1 MEGKTKQEVMM
12 KNTLFEG
19 QLVRLVP
26 IEPERDSRNISTWSK
41 DSDYSRLLDI
51 SPAVMYNPKLVQN
64 WYEKGEQHEH
74 VFMIQTL
81 EDDRMIGFINLGG
94 INWAA
99 GTGWV
104 GIGIGDPGYRGKGYG
119 TDAMKVL
126 LYYAF
131 TELNLHRIDLDVFE
145 FNRRAIRSYEK
156 AGFKYEGTER
166 ERIFKEDQRWDILN
180 MGILKSD
187 WELLQ
192 EEHFVEMKS
201 ESRVSA

>member
-1 MEGKTKQEVMM
+1 MM

-94 INWAA
+94 IELGRRNRL
-99 GTGWV
+99 GW
-104 GIGIGDPGYRGKGYG
+104 
-119 TDAMKVL
+119 
-126 LYYAF
+126 
-131 TELNLHRIDLDVFE
+131 E
-145 FNRRAIRSYEK
+145 
-156 AGFKYEGTER
+156 
-166 ERIFKEDQRWDILN
+166 
-180 MGILKSD
+180 
-187 WELLQ
+187 
-192 EEHFVEMKS
+192 S
-201 ESRVSA
+201 ESEIQATAERDTAQMQ